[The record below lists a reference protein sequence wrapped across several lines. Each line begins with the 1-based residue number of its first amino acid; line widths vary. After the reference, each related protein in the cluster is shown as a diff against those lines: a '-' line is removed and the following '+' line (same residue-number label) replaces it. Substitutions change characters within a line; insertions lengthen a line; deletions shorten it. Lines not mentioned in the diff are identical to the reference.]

1 MSVQLCEEIIEVT
14 KVTSVL
20 LFPDSAGD
28 LFMDLLIIGRD
39 TALLLGSQGV
49 LVTGPL

>member
-39 TALLLGSQGV
+39 TALLGSQGV